1 MVKQITEIRFHG
13 RGGQGA
19 KTAADLLAQT
29 ALEAGKYIQSFPE
42 YGPERAGAP
51 IKSFA
56 RISDKSIDLHCG
68 VASPDIVAVI
78 DPTLLGINPPVTEGL
93 TNEGVLLV
101 NTDESPADVRKK
113 LNFKEGT
120 VYTVDA
126 TKIAL
131 EETGI
136 PLPNTPML
144 GAIIK
149 ATGIVSVDDLKSQ
162 LKKKLGKKLSPEKME
177 GNLKAIDRAYNSIT
191 KG

>member
-1 MVKQITEIRFHG
+1 LKKQIIEVRLHG

-19 KTAADLLAQT
+19 KTAADLLAMT
-29 ALEAGKYIQSFPE
+29 ALEAGKHIQSFPE

-51 IKSFA
+51 IRAFA
-56 RISDKSIDLHCG
+56 RISDKPINVHCG
-68 VASPDIVAVI
+68 VANPDVVAVI
-78 DPTLLGINPPVTEGL
+78 DPTLLVINPPVTEGF
-93 TNEGVLLV
+93 TSEGILLV
-101 NTDESPADVRKK
+101 NTNETPAEVRKK
-113 LNFKEGT
+113 LNLKDGT

-136 PLPNTPML
+136 SLPNTPML

-149 ATGIVSVDDLKSQ
+149 ATGIVSVDDLKNQ

-177 GNLKAIDRAYNSIT
+177 GNMKAIDRAYNSIT

>member
-1 MVKQITEIRFHG
+1 MKKQIIEVRLHG

-19 KTAADLLAQT
+19 KTAADLLAMT
-29 ALEAGKYIQSFPE
+29 ALEAGKHIQSFPE

-51 IKSFA
+51 IRAFA
-56 RISDKSIDLHCG
+56 RISDKPINVHCG
-68 VASPDIVAVI
+68 VANPDVVAVI
-78 DPTLLGINPPVTEGL
+78 DPTLLVINPPVTEGF
-93 TNEGVLLV
+93 TSEGILLV
-101 NTDESPADVRKK
+101 NTNETPAEVRKK
-113 LNFKEGT
+113 LNLKDGT

-136 PLPNTPML
+136 SLPNTPML

-149 ATGIVSVDDLKSQ
+149 ATGIVSVDDLKNQ

-177 GNLKAIDRAYNSIT
+177 GNMKAIDRAYNSIT

>member
-1 MVKQITEIRFHG
+1 MKKQIIEIRLHG

-19 KTAADLLAQT
+19 KTAADLLALT
-29 ALEAGKYIQSFPE
+29 ALEAGKHIQSFPE

-51 IKSFA
+51 IKAFV
-56 RISDKSIDLHCG
+56 RISDKPIGLHCS
-68 VASPDIVAVI
+68 VVNPDIVAVI
-78 DPTLLGINPPVTEGL
+78 DPTLLRINPPVTEGL
-93 TNEGVLLV
+93 TNEGILLV

-136 PLPNTPML
+136 SLPNTPML

-149 ATGIVSVDDLKSQ
+149 ATGIVTVDDLKNQ
-162 LKKKLGKKLSPEKME
+162 VKKKLGKKLSPEKLE
-177 GNLKAIDRAYNSIT
+177 GNFRAIDRAYNSIT